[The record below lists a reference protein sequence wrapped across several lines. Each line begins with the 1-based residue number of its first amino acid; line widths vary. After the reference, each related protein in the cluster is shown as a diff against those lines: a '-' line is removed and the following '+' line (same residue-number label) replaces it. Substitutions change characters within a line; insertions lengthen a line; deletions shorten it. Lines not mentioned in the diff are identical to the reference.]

1 MNQEYNVVK
10 AIKNAII
17 EIKKDNEFKGNLR
30 NKDWENAFVD
40 IKKLFKITYKIN
52 KIKAVRNTIK
62 NKWGE
67 EFLESP
73 YKLFYIYYTL
83 KSIHIFINQVKR
95 SQISRKDILEIINN
109 IILSRLELL
118 KAKILRTLYLMPLD
132 FLTAYKFKLVVN
144 KELIKK
150 QKFVCYLSQGYKLLI
165 PALTIKIEEKSVLKL
180 VTLVSLLLLFK
191 EVKGLNIKILYNLF
205 LFGGKVPKV

>member
-1 MNQEYNVVK
+1 MNQEYNIVR
-10 AIKNAII
+10 AAKNAIVKI
-17 EIKKDNEFKGNLR
+17 EKDNEFKGNLE
-30 NKDWENAFVD
+30 NKDQENAFMD

-62 NKWGE
+62 EQGE
-67 EFLESP
+67 ELLEGS
-73 YKLFYIYYTL
+73 YKLFYTYYAL
-83 KSIHIFINQVKR
+83 KSIYIFINQIKR

-118 KAKILRTLYLMPLD
+118 KARILRTLYLTPLD

-150 QKFVCYLSQGYKLLI
+150 QKLIYYLSQGYKLLVL
-165 PALTIKIEEKSVLKL
+165 ALTIKTKEESIPEP
-180 VTLVSLLLLFK
+180 VTPVSLLLSFK
-191 EVKGLNIKILYNLF
+191 EIKGLNIRILYSSF
-205 LFGGKVPKV
+205 LFRGKVPKA